1 MVFALIVMSI
11 SGSCRQFRYG
21 FDAKSYPPRKTTLTE
36 MKTQIRVMI
45 IERMKSHNVWKTS
58 RKTGFRYIISF
69 WMLIVLT
76 LTCHSPVFGAD
87 GDSDSRSEPL
97 ADQLRERFKSEP
109 FSLGILLQTQ
119 GTFSFEDTDFN
130 GGRAWDL
137 GSTRI
142 DFRGTVDRNFT
153 YRVRVY
159 FLSQQQSID
168 ARVGYRFSDY
178 LQVLAGAYKPH
189 LSRELDPSPANL
201 DFVRRARL
209 VGAMMNTLEIGASVL
224 GETGPL
230 QYRFGMYN
238 GSGVAGVTA
247 IAEQND
253 NRFLYTGRLA
263 LVLEPSGGH
272 ELELGVNGAY
282 NGSRDEDVGN
292 TGLTSR
298 GGRILYGVYAS
309 YDGSRFFGTAEFMQS
324 RFEVA
329 GAGSGEEDGQPEIV
343 IPEETITGMY
353 TSLGVRVAERH
364 ALLVR
369 WDYLGFDWRG
379 DTSDRILLGW
389 NYDPTTLVS
398 FRVNALADFSD
409 HAGTQFGLSGV
420 FQYHF

>member
-1 MVFALIVMSI
+1 MPGILRFL
-11 SGSCRQFRYG
+11 
-21 FDAKSYPPRKTTLTE
+21 L
-36 MKTQIRVMI
+36 
-45 IERMKSHNVWKTS
+45 
-58 RKTGFRYIISF
+58 
-69 WMLIVLT
+69 L
-76 LTCHSPVFGAD
+76 PVFILALSHTSAQGAD
-87 GDSDSRSEPL
+87 EEGAGHSEPL
-97 ADQLRERFKSEP
+97 AEQLRDRFKSES

-119 GTFSFEDTDFN
+119 GSFSFEDTAFN

-168 ARVGYRFSDY
+168 ARAGYRFSDN
-178 LQVLAGAYKPH
+178 LQVIAGAFKPY

-230 QYRFGMYN
+230 RYRFGMYN

-263 LVLEPSGGH
+263 VVTEPSGGH
-272 ELELGVNGAY
+272 GLELGVNAAY

-298 GGRILYGVYAS
+298 GGRILYGGYVS
-309 YDGSRFFGTAEFMQS
+309 YDGPLFFGTAEFMQS
-324 RFEVA
+324 RFDVA
-329 GAGSGEEDGQPEIV
+329 GAGSSDGEGLAEMAD
-343 IPEETITGMY
+343 PEETITGMY
-353 TSLGVRVAERH
+353 TTLGVRVAERH

-389 NYDPTTLVS
+389 NYDPTSLVS

-409 HAGTQFGLSGV
+409 HAGTQLGLSGV

>member
-1 MVFALIVMSI
+1 
-11 SGSCRQFRYG
+11 
-21 FDAKSYPPRKTTLTE
+21 
-36 MKTQIRVMI
+36 MI
-45 IERMKSHNVWKTS
+45 IEQIKSIKGWN
-58 RKTGFRYIISF
+58 TGRQAGTGKVNRF
-69 WMLIVLT
+69 WMMIALALI
-76 LTCHSPVFGAD
+76 CHAPAFGSGGEA
-87 GDSDSRSEPL
+87 DSRAEPL
-97 ADQLRERFKSEP
+97 ADELRGRFKSES

-119 GTFSFEDTDFN
+119 GSFSFEDTDFN

-168 ARVGYRFSDY
+168 ARVGYRFSDN
-178 LQVLAGAYKPH
+178 LQVVAGAFKPY

-201 DFVRRARL
+201 DFVRRARM

-224 GETGPL
+224 GETGAL
-230 QYRFGMYN
+230 RYRFGMYN

-263 LVLEPSGGH
+263 LVMEPSCGH
-272 ELELGVNGAY
+272 GLELGVNGAY

-298 GGRILYGVYAS
+298 GGRVLYGVYAS
-309 YDGSRFFGTAEFMQS
+309 YDGPLLFGTAEFMQS
-324 RFEVA
+324 RFDVA
-329 GAGSGEEDGQPEIV
+329 GAGSGEEDGHAEIV
-343 IPEETITGMY
+343 APEETITGMY
-353 TSLGVRVAERH
+353 TTLGVRVAERH

-398 FRVNALADFSD
+398 FRVNALAGFSD

>member
-1 MVFALIVMSI
+1 MYSGKNNRIRQLLPLYGRLEMMLLFRRPLRGVLRFLMVPIFVLAL
-11 SGSCRQFRYG
+11 
-21 FDAKSYPPRKTTLTE
+21 
-36 MKTQIRVMI
+36 
-45 IERMKSHNVWKTS
+45 
-58 RKTGFRYIISF
+58 
-69 WMLIVLT
+69 
-76 LTCHSPVFGAD
+76 CHAPALGA
-87 GDSDSRSEPL
+87 GEEGAVRSEPL
-97 ADQLRERFKSEP
+97 AEQLRERFKTES

-119 GTFSFEDTDFN
+119 GAFSFEDTDFN

-168 ARVGYRFSDY
+168 ARVGYRFSDN
-178 LQVLAGAYKPH
+178 LQVVAGAFKPY

-209 VGAMMNTLEIGASVL
+209 VGAMMNTLEIGASVI
-224 GETGPL
+224 GEAGPL

-263 LVLEPSGGH
+263 LVVEPSGGH
-272 ELELGVNGAY
+272 ELELGLNGAY

-292 TGLTSR
+292 TGLTSK
-298 GGRILYGVYAS
+298 GGRVLYGGYAS
-309 YDGSRFFGTAEFMQS
+309 YDGSVFFGTAEFMQS
-324 RFEVA
+324 RFDVA
-329 GAGSGEEDGQPEIV
+329 GTGNGVEDGLAV
-343 IPEETITGMY
+343 AAGPEETITGMY
-353 TSLGVRVAERH
+353 ATAGVRVAERH
-364 ALLVR
+364 AVLVR
-369 WDYLGFDWRG
+369 WDYLGFDLRG

-389 NYDPTTLVS
+389 NYDPTSLVS